1 MACLLTVASSAEESP
16 PLLKLTGDWQVLVTV
31 SKSTASGALLERVT
45 ALGVSPPVVVTVKAE
60 KMDRLP
66 VFNPQMAGWVKGAP
80 LRGVAAQECTSF
92 GMLDPASLVVRT
104 GPAAD
109 APRLEQDKDYLADLE
124 WATIGRQPNGTLSEN
139 QPVYVDYQYATMRID
154 SIVLTRDGHIELR
167 QGEPHVS
174 TPVPPALGKG
184 DRLLANVFLPGR
196 MASLSRSIC
205 SRFWKQPIPS
215 RRSHRRRWP
224 NSCVPRRWPS
234 SALVAPCGSWP
245 GATA

>member
-109 APRLEQDKDYLADLE
+109 APRLEQDKDFLADLE

-154 SIVLTRDGHIELR
+154 SIVLTRDGQSSCVRASRTYPRPYR
-167 QGEPHVS
+167 QHWV
-174 TPVPPALGKG
+174 K
-184 DRLLANVFLPGR
+184 ANDCWPTCFCRGGWQD
-196 MASLSRSIC
+196 LSHSIC
-205 SRFWKQPIPS
+205 SRFWKQPTPS

-224 NSCVPRRWPS
+224 NSCCPRRWPS